1 MGLFD
6 KLKQVNERIQGLD
19 DWNQVGDGAKRLGG
33 GMMRGIGGAFAGARD
48 RASNAFEGAKDY
60 MSQAPQQRFGT
71 SALQQAMMQQR
82 SGNMTPQAEAMMN
95 YYQNQDP
102 AEMNKQAQ
110 MMEQGLKGADPR
122 VQGEASAENV
132 TQLDLD
138 RLMKGSD
145 SLNEEGIKRLQ
156 DLLNEKGFTDMYGN
170 KLAVDGGM
178 GRLTRSAMEKYGQS
192 VAGYGDPKGEP
203 LADVP
208 VVSGFNR
215 NNVAGIQ
222 KSEEGYF
229 SPQQEWDPYA
239 QETRSQFDIAKDG
252 RGGDYG
258 YVNIQDRIGNP
269 NNSPAPSAKDYDLT
283 GSSLGGYVRNFGD
296 GVLDPNAFRK

>member
-6 KLKQVNERIQGLD
+6 KLKQANERIQGLD
-19 DWNQVGDGAKRLGG
+19 DWGQVREGVQSGGGRFLSGLGG
-33 GMMRGIGGAFAGARD
+33 AIGGAFAGARD
-48 RASNAFEGAKDY
+48 RAGDAFAGARDY

-138 RLMKGSD
+138 RLMEGSG

-156 DLLNEKGFTDMYGN
+156 GLLNEKGFTDSQGN
-170 KLAVDGGM
+170 PLAVDGKM
-178 GRLTRSAMEKYGQS
+178 GKLTRSAMGKYGQS
-192 VAGYGDPKGEP
+192 VAGYGDPAGEP
-203 LADVP
+203 LDSVTSYFTNDAVTGKRVP
-208 VVSGFNR
+208 TGKPRSGSDPFGIVNSE
-215 NNVAGIQ
+215 VAEIQ
-222 KSEEGYF
+222 N
-229 SPQQEWDPYA
+229 
-239 QETRSQFDIAKDG
+239 T
-252 RGGDYG
+252 
-258 YVNIQDRIGNP
+258 IGNP
-269 NNSPAPSAKDYDLT
+269 DNNPAPVYNQNL
-283 GSSLGGYVRNFGD
+283 FD
-296 GVLDPNAFRK
+296 GRYGVMDGTMSPEDFE

>member
-6 KLKQVNERIQGLD
+6 KLKQANEKIQGLD
-19 DWNQVGDGAKRLGG
+19 DWGQVREGVQSGG
-33 GMMRGIGGAFAGARD
+33 GKLLSGLGGAFAGVRD
-48 RASNAFEGAKDY
+48 RASNAFEGARDY

-192 VAGYGDPKGEP
+192 PAGGEEPVAP
-203 LADVP
+203 LANTYDNQ
-208 VVSGFNR
+208 FIR
-215 NNVAGIQ
+215 NPELDEVNSI
-222 KSEEGYF
+222 EELGERPTKRASIESYDGTMDRGSF
-229 SPQQEWDPYA
+229 YSPKY
-239 QETRSQFDIAKDG
+239 
-252 RGGDYG
+252 
-258 YVNIQDRIGNP
+258 
-269 NNSPAPSAKDYDLT
+269 
-283 GSSLGGYVRNFGD
+283 
-296 GVLDPNAFRK
+296 